1 MLQKPSQ
8 TTSLIDLQDELNRDS
23 TTSGGNSASMVV
35 DNASMYDPMG
45 VKSDAVLR

>member
-8 TTSLIDLQDELNRDS
+8 TTSLIDLQDELNRD
-23 TTSGGNSASMVV
+23 TNTSGGGASMAG

-45 VKSDAVLR
+45 VKSDAVMI